1 MNLPFS
7 DQREIRTTTAQNA
20 TARFMYAYDK
30 IRKIGINC
38 VVIYDTC
45 NLSRRNFR
53 TDIYSC

>member
-1 MNLPFS
+1 MNLPSS
-7 DQREIRTTTAQNA
+7 DQQKIYTTAQNA
-20 TARFMYAYDK
+20 ITRFMYAYDK

-45 NLSRRNFR
+45 NLSRRYFH

>member
-7 DQREIRTTTAQNA
+7 DQREICATAQNA

-38 VVIYDTC
+38 VVIYATC
-45 NLSRRNFR
+45 NLSRRNFH